1 MMKKTKIIDK
11 IEKLAVVLFRNDLIS
26 FNQMKYI
33 FDEDK
38 VELRKT

>member
-1 MMKKTKIIDK
+1 MKKTKIIDK